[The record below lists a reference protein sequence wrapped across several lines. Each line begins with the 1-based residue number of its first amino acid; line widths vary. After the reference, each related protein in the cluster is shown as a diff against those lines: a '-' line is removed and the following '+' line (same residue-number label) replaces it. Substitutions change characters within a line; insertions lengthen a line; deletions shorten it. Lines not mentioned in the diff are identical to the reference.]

1 MTIKKADLTA
11 DDEMQGG
18 DAGGSNSK
26 SSKQSSQKGGGRS
39 HRSRGSEVSGS
50 SGKPYG
56 RKSSRHDQLREL
68 VGEIVTNMGYDG
80 IPIVRIKGN
89 KYLIGTEIQYLQQT
103 GSLVVVLDKATGSE
117 LSPLSQFLAENIVK
131 EVQAI
136 ESHMNFHDKSFV
148 ETVEMLVAGHQASR
162 EIINS
167 VKR

>member
-26 SSKQSSQKGGGRS
+26 SSKQSSQLGGGRS

-131 EVQAI
+131 EV
-136 ESHMNFHDKSFV
+136 
-148 ETVEMLVAGHQASR
+148 
-162 EIINS
+162 
-167 VKR
+167 